1 MTAINEMLQQPFG
14 QAIGWA
20 LLQFVWQGTLIALLT
35 AALLAALRR
44 SGPDVRYV
52 VSTIALALMLTMP
65 VVTVVQ
71 TLAATS
77 PVWEETAGSLNGG
90 DDQRR

>member
-1 MTAINEMLQQPFG
+1 MTAIDDMLQQPFG

-44 SGPDVRYV
+44 SAP
-52 VSTIALALMLTMP
+52 
-65 VVTVVQ
+65 
-71 TLAATS
+71 TS
-77 PVWEETAGSLNGG
+77 GMWS
-90 DDQRR
+90 RRLRSR